1 MNKKDTNKHTPNFFV
16 ISAPSGAGK
25 TSLVK
30 ALINQTA
37 DCRAAISHTTRP
49 KRSEEIDGRDYY
61 FVSDQE
67 FSELDAK
74 GGFLESAKV
83 FDYSYGTSLD
93 EAQKIIK
100 SGKILIL
107 EIDWQGAL
115 QIKVKYKSA
124 KSIFILP
131 PSLEALRSRLEMRAQ
146 DSDETVE
153 KRMKKAISESSK
165 WTNFDYLVENDVF
178 QIALEAIKEII
189 TGEGQQYL
197 RDAQVNK
204 LKPLIERLGS

>member
-1 MNKKDTNKHTPNFFV
+1 MNKKDIRKRASNFFV

-37 DCRAAISHTTRP
+37 ECKAAISHTTRP

-61 FVSDQE
+61 FVSERE
-67 FSELDAK
+67 FSELEAK
-74 GGFLESAKV
+74 GGFLESAEV
-83 FDYSYGTSLD
+83 FDHSYGTSLD

-100 SGKILIL
+100 SGRILIL

-115 QIKVKYKSA
+115 QVKEKYKDA

-131 PSLEALRSRLEMRAQ
+131 PSLETLRSRLKMRAQ
-146 DSDETVE
+146 DSDETVD
-153 KRMKKAISESSK
+153 KRMQKAISESSK

-189 TGEGQQYL
+189 SGEGQKYL
-197 RDAQVNK
+197 RDAQVNQ
-204 LKPLIERLGS
+204 LKPLIERLRS

>member
-67 FSELDAK
+67 FSELDAQ

-83 FDYSYGTSLD
+83 FDYAYGTSLD
-93 EAQKIIK
+93 EAKKIIK

-115 QIKVKYKSA
+115 QIKQKYKSA

-189 TGEGQQYL
+189 SGEGQQYL

>member
-1 MNKKDTNKHTPNFFV
+1 LNKKDTNKHTPNFFV

-83 FDYSYGTSLD
+83 FDYAYGTSLD
-93 EAQKIIK
+93 EAKKIIK

-115 QIKVKYKSA
+115 QIKEKYKSA

-189 TGEGQQYL
+189 SGEGQQYL

>member
-1 MNKKDTNKHTPNFFV
+1 MNKKDTNKHEPNFFV

-37 DCRAAISHTTRP
+37 DCKAAISHTTRP

-61 FVSDQE
+61 FVSDHD
-67 FSELDAK
+67 FSELNAK

-115 QIKVKYKSA
+115 QIKDKYKSA

-189 TGEGQQYL
+189 SGEGQQYL

>member
-1 MNKKDTNKHTPNFFV
+1 MSKKVIRKQASNFFV

-37 DCRAAISHTTRP
+37 ECKAAISHTTRP

-61 FVSDQE
+61 FVSE
-67 FSELDAK
+67 RKFSELQAK

-83 FDYSYGTSLD
+83 FDHSYGTSLD

-100 SGKILIL
+100 SGRILIL

-115 QIKVKYKSA
+115 QVKGKYKDA

-131 PSLEALRSRLEMRAQ
+131 PSLEALRSRLKMRAQ
-146 DSDETVE
+146 DSDETVD
-153 KRMKKAISESSK
+153 KRMEKAISESSK

-178 QIALEAIKEII
+178 QIALEAIKEIVS
-189 TGEGQQYL
+189 GKGQQYL
-197 RDAQVNK
+197 RDAQVNQ
-204 LKPLIERLGS
+204 LRPLIERLRS

>member
-1 MNKKDTNKHTPNFFV
+1 MNKKDRDKHTSNFFV

-30 ALINQTA
+30 ALINQTT
-37 DCRAAISHTTRP
+37 DCRAAVSHTTRP

-61 FVSDQE
+61 FVSEHE

-93 EAQKIIK
+93 EAQKIIQ
-100 SGKILIL
+100 SGRILIL

-115 QIKVKYKSA
+115 QIKEKYKSA

-131 PSLEALRSRLEMRAQ
+131 PSLDALRSRLEMRAQ

>member
-1 MNKKDTNKHTPNFFV
+1 MNKKDTNKHEPNFFV

-37 DCRAAISHTTRP
+37 DCKAAISHTTRP

-61 FVSDQE
+61 FVSEHE
-67 FSELDAK
+67 FSELDAEE
-74 GGFLESAKV
+74 GFLESAKV

-115 QIKVKYKSA
+115 QIKDKYKSA

-165 WTNFDYLVENDVF
+165 WKNFDYLVENDVF

-189 TGEGQQYL
+189 SGEGQQYL
-197 RDAQVNK
+197 RDVQVNK

>member
-1 MNKKDTNKHTPNFFV
+1 MNSKDISKYTSNFFV
-16 ISAPSGAGK
+16 VSAPSGAGK

-30 ALINQTA
+30 AIINEIA

-49 KRSEEIDGRDYY
+49 RRSEEIQGIDYY
-61 FVSDQE
+61 FVSDSE
-67 FSELDAK
+67 FSEIEAQ
-74 GGFLESAKV
+74 GGFLETAKV
-83 FDYSYGTSLD
+83 FDYSYGTSLE

-100 SGKILIL
+100 SGSILIL

-115 QIKVKYKSA
+115 QVKNKYKHA

-131 PSLEALRSRLEMRAQ
+131 PSLEALRTRLKKRAQ

-178 QIALEAIKEII
+178 QIALEAIKDII
-189 TGEGQQYL
+189 NGKGQQYL
-197 RDAQVNK
+197 RAAQVNK
-204 LKPLIERLGS
+204 LKALIERLRS

>member
-1 MNKKDTNKHTPNFFV
+1 LNKKDTNKHEPNFFV

-61 FVSDQE
+61 FVSDHD
-67 FSELDAK
+67 FSELNAK

-115 QIKVKYKSA
+115 QIKDKYKSA

-165 WTNFDYLVENDVF
+165 WKNFDYLVENDVF

-189 TGEGQQYL
+189 SGEGQQYL
-197 RDAQVNK
+197 RDVQVNK

>member
-49 KRSEEIDGRDYY
+49 KRSGEIDGRDYY
-61 FVSDQE
+61 FVSDHE

-115 QIKVKYKSA
+115 QIKEKYKSA

-131 PSLEALRSRLEMRAQ
+131 PSLEALRSRLKTRAQ

-189 TGEGQQYL
+189 SGEGQQYI

>member
-83 FDYSYGTSLD
+83 FDYAYGTSLD
-93 EAQKIIK
+93 EAKKIIK

-115 QIKVKYKSA
+115 QIKQKYKSA

-189 TGEGQQYL
+189 SGEGQQYL

>member
-1 MNKKDTNKHTPNFFV
+1 MNRKDPSNFFV

-30 ALINQTA
+30 ALIDQKAN
-37 DCRAAISHTTRP
+37 CKAAISHTTRP
-49 KRSEEIDGRDYY
+49 RRSGEIDKKDYY
-61 FVSDQE
+61 FVSENE
-67 FSELDAK
+67 FSEIEAK

-83 FDYSYGTSLD
+83 FDYSYGTSLE
-93 EAQKIIK
+93 EAQKIMRN
-100 SGKILIL
+100 GMTLIL

-115 QIKVKYKSA
+115 QVKKKYKSA

-131 PSLEALRSRLEMRAQ
+131 PSLEALRSRLKIRAQ

-153 KRMKKAISESSK
+153 KRMKKAISEASK

-178 QIALEAIKEII
+178 KTALEAINEII
-189 TGEGQQYL
+189 SGKGEKYL
-197 RDAQVNK
+197 RAAQENR
-204 LKPLIERLGS
+204 LKALINRLKS

>member
-1 MNKKDTNKHTPNFFV
+1 MNREDPSNFFV

-30 ALINQTA
+30 ALIDQKAN
-37 DCRAAISHTTRP
+37 CRAAISHTTRP
-49 KRSEEIDGRDYY
+49 KRSEEIDGKDYY
-61 FVSDQE
+61 FVTENE
-67 FSELDAK
+67 FSEIAAK

-83 FDYSYGTSLD
+83 FGYSYGTSVE
-93 EAQKIIK
+93 EAQKIMR
-100 SGKILIL
+100 SGMTLIL

-115 QIKVKYKSA
+115 QVKEKYKNA
-124 KSIFILP
+124 RSIFILP
-131 PSLEALRSRLEMRAQ
+131 PSLEALRSRLKMRAQ

-178 QIALEAIKEII
+178 QAALEAINEII
-189 TGEGQQYL
+189 SGEGEKYI
-197 RDAQVNK
+197 RAAQENR
-204 LKPLIERLGS
+204 LKALITRLQS

>member
-61 FVSDQE
+61 FVSDHE

-115 QIKVKYKSA
+115 QIKEKYKSA

-189 TGEGQQYL
+189 SGEGQQYL

>member
-61 FVSDQE
+61 FVSDHE

-100 SGKILIL
+100 SGRILIL

-115 QIKVKYKSA
+115 QIKEKYKSA

-189 TGEGQQYL
+189 SGEGQQYL

>member
-1 MNKKDTNKHTPNFFV
+1 MNKKDTNKHTSNFFV

-25 TSLVK
+25 TSLVR

-61 FVSDQE
+61 FISNHE

-83 FDYSYGTSLD
+83 FGYSYGTSLD

-100 SGKILIL
+100 SGRILIL

-115 QIKVKYKSA
+115 QIKEKYKGA

-189 TGEGQQYL
+189 SGEGQQYL

>member
-49 KRSEEIDGRDYY
+49 KRSGEIDGRDYY
-61 FVSDQE
+61 FVSDHE

-74 GGFLESAKV
+74 GSFLESAKV

-115 QIKVKYKSA
+115 QIKEKYKSA

-189 TGEGQQYL
+189 SGEGQQYL

>member
-1 MNKKDTNKHTPNFFV
+1 MNKKDTNKHTSNFFV

-25 TSLVK
+25 TSLVR

-49 KRSEEIDGRDYY
+49 KRSEEIDGSDYY
-61 FVSDQE
+61 FVSEDE

-115 QIKVKYKSA
+115 QIKEKYKSA

-189 TGEGQQYL
+189 SGEGQQYL

-204 LKPLIERLGS
+204 LKPLIERLRS

>member
-1 MNKKDTNKHTPNFFV
+1 MNKKDTNKHEPNFFV

-37 DCRAAISHTTRP
+37 DCKAAISHTTRP

-61 FVSDQE
+61 FVSDHE

-83 FDYSYGTSLD
+83 FDYSYGTSVE
-93 EAQKIIK
+93 EAQKIMR
-100 SGKILIL
+100 SGMTLIL

-115 QIKVKYKSA
+115 QVKEKYKNA
-124 KSIFILP
+124 RSIFILP
-131 PSLEALRSRLEMRAQ
+131 PSLEALRSRLKMRAQ
-146 DSDETVE
+146 DSDDTVE

-178 QIALEAIKEII
+178 QTALEAINEII
-189 TGEGQQYL
+189 SGEGEKYI
-197 RDAQVNK
+197 RAAQENR
-204 LKPLIERLGS
+204 LKALITRLQS

>member
-1 MNKKDTNKHTPNFFV
+1 MNKKDINKHEPNFFV

-37 DCRAAISHTTRP
+37 DCKAAISHTTRP

-61 FVSDQE
+61 FVSDHD
-67 FSELDAK
+67 FSELNAK

-115 QIKVKYKSA
+115 QVKDKYESA

-131 PSLEALRSRLEMRAQ
+131 PSLEALRSRLKMRAQ

-165 WTNFDYLVENDVF
+165 WKNFDYLVENDVF

-189 TGEGQQYL
+189 SGKGQQYL
-197 RDAQVNK
+197 RDVQVNK

>member
-1 MNKKDTNKHTPNFFV
+1 MNKKDTNKHEPNFFV

-37 DCRAAISHTTRP
+37 DCKAAISHTTRP

-61 FVSDQE
+61 FVSDHD
-67 FSELDAK
+67 FSELNAK

-83 FDYSYGTSLD
+83 FDYSYGTSVD

-115 QIKVKYKSA
+115 QIKDKYKSA

-165 WTNFDYLVENDVF
+165 WKNFDYLVENDVF

-189 TGEGQQYL
+189 SGEGQQYL
-197 RDAQVNK
+197 RDVQVNK

>member
-1 MNKKDTNKHTPNFFV
+1 MNREDPPNFFV

-30 ALINQTA
+30 ALIDQKAN
-37 DCRAAISHTTRP
+37 CRAAISHTTRP
-49 KRSEEIDGRDYY
+49 KRSEEIDGKDYY
-61 FVSDQE
+61 FVTENE
-67 FSELDAK
+67 FSEIAAK

-83 FDYSYGTSLD
+83 FDYSYGTSVE
-93 EAQKIIK
+93 EAQKIMR
-100 SGKILIL
+100 SGITLIL

-115 QIKVKYKSA
+115 QVKQKYKNA
-124 KSIFILP
+124 RSIFILP
-131 PSLEALRSRLEMRAQ
+131 PSLEALRSRLKMRAQ

-178 QIALEAIKEII
+178 QTALEAINEII
-189 TGEGQQYL
+189 SGEGEKYI
-197 RDAQVNK
+197 RAAQENR
-204 LKPLIERLGS
+204 LKALITRLQS

>member
-1 MNKKDTNKHTPNFFV
+1 MNKKDTNKHPSNFFV

-61 FVSDQE
+61 FVSDDE

-115 QIKVKYKSA
+115 QIKEKYEGA

-131 PSLEALRSRLEMRAQ
+131 PSLEALRSRLKMRAQ

-165 WTNFDYLVENDVF
+165 WTNFDYLVENDDF

-189 TGEGQQYL
+189 NGEGQQYL

>member
-1 MNKKDTNKHTPNFFV
+1 MNRKDSSNFFV

-30 ALINQTA
+30 ALIDQKAN
-37 DCRAAISHTTRP
+37 CRAAISHTTRP
-49 KRSEEIDGRDYY
+49 RRSEETDRKDYY
-61 FVSDQE
+61 FVSENE
-67 FSELDAK
+67 FSEIEAK
-74 GGFLESAKV
+74 GGFLESAKI
-83 FDYSYGTSLD
+83 FDYSYGTSLE
-93 EAQKIIK
+93 EAHKIMR
-100 SGKILIL
+100 SGMTLIL

-115 QIKVKYKSA
+115 QVKKKYKDS

-131 PSLEALRSRLEMRAQ
+131 PSLGALRSRLKTRAQ

-178 QIALEAIKEII
+178 QTALEAIGEII
-189 TGEGQQYL
+189 SGKGEKYL
-197 RDAQVNK
+197 RAAQENR
-204 LKPLIERLGS
+204 LKALFNRLKS

>member
-67 FSELDAK
+67 FSELDAQ

-83 FDYSYGTSLD
+83 FDYAYGTSLD
-93 EAQKIIK
+93 EAKKIIK

-115 QIKVKYKSA
+115 QIKQKYKSA

-146 DSDETVE
+146 DSNETVE

-189 TGEGQQYL
+189 SGEGQQYL
-197 RDAQVNK
+197 RDVQVNK

>member
-83 FDYSYGTSLD
+83 FDYAYGTSLD
-93 EAQKIIK
+93 EAKKIIK

-115 QIKVKYKSA
+115 QIKEKYKSA

-131 PSLEALRSRLEMRAQ
+131 PSLESLRSRLEMRAQ

-189 TGEGQQYL
+189 SGEGQQYL

>member
-61 FVSDQE
+61 FVSDHE

-115 QIKVKYKSA
+115 QIKEKYKSA

-131 PSLEALRSRLEMRAQ
+131 PSLDALRSRLEMRAQ

-197 RDAQVNK
+197 REAQVNK

>member
-1 MNKKDTNKHTPNFFV
+1 LNKKDTNKHEPNFFV

-37 DCRAAISHTTRP
+37 DCKAAISHTTRP

-61 FVSDQE
+61 FVSDHD
-67 FSELDAK
+67 FSELNAK

-115 QIKVKYKSA
+115 QIKDKYKSA

-165 WTNFDYLVENDVF
+165 WKNFDYLVENDVF

-189 TGEGQQYL
+189 SGEGQQYL
-197 RDAQVNK
+197 RDVQANK

>member
-1 MNKKDTNKHTPNFFV
+1 MNKKDTNKQTSNFFV

-37 DCRAAISHTTRP
+37 DCGAAISHTTRP
-49 KRSEEIDGRDYY
+49 KRSEETDGRDYY
-61 FVSDQE
+61 FVSDHE

-115 QIKVKYKSA
+115 QIKEKYKSA

-153 KRMKKAISESSK
+153 KRMEKAISESSK

-189 TGEGQQYL
+189 SGEGQQYL
-197 RDAQVNK
+197 RDVQVNK

>member
-83 FDYSYGTSLD
+83 FDYAYGTSLD
-93 EAQKIIK
+93 EAKKIIK

-115 QIKVKYKSA
+115 QIKEKYKSA

-131 PSLEALRSRLEMRAQ
+131 PSLDALRSRLEMRAQ

-189 TGEGQQYL
+189 SGEGQQYL

>member
-83 FDYSYGTSLD
+83 FDYAYGTSLD
-93 EAQKIIK
+93 EAKKIIK

-115 QIKVKYKSA
+115 QIKEKYKSA

-153 KRMKKAISESSK
+153 KRMEKAISESSK

-189 TGEGQQYL
+189 SGEGQQYL